1 MLINF
6 TKKPLIKNKPKVS
19 HFEKKKQQWTK
30 KKQNVKF
37 VKINN
42 FNISQILSHINLCLF
57 ASFCK

>member
-6 TKKPLIKNKPKVS
+6 TKKPLTKNKPKVS

-37 VKINN
+37 VKI
-42 FNISQILSHINLCLF
+42 LSFHMLHVM
-57 ASFCK
+57 